1 MASEANRPGKG
12 TGNDPR
18 ETELSDRLRRLG
30 ERLPSK
36 DEAAPRATG
45 TSEGSDAGGIGRAM
59 RLSTEFIGGV
69 VAGALLGWVVDR
81 LLGTSPWGLIILLM
95 LGFAAGI
102 MNVMRGAGML
112 GGPRSGSKGS

>member
-18 ETELSDRLRRLG
+18 ESDLSDRLRRLG
-30 ERLPSK
+30 ERLPSTQEAT
-36 DEAAPRATG
+36 DEVRS
-45 TSEGSDAGGIGRAM
+45 TSGASDGGGLGRAM

-112 GGPRSGSKGS
+112 GGPRSGSRGS